1 MIKLLFVFIAQTHY
15 IEAPI
20 YHTYNEILQEVDS
33 MARAYPELVM
43 VDTIGYS
50 QEWHQPIIAVKISD
64 NAHLAEPEPS
74 ILFDG
79 VHHAEEVL
87 GAEIIMSTMWRL
99 LNGYE
104 NGNDTC
110 RRFVDSLQIW
120 FLPVLNPD
128 GHNIVTSVVDTGWRK
143 NARDNNG
150 NGRFD
155 TDYDGVDL
163 NRNYGFHWYDAVERA
178 DTTPSDYFYKGPA
191 PFSEAETRA
200 MAEFCRRE
208 KFVVVVNY
216 HSPSYSMGEKIYF
229 PWHWPDHNPPFPVDF
244 NLIREIALN
253 MAFNIPMDDGT
264 GSYTAVYG
272 DARMPNARNWMYSTY
287 GIIALTPE
295 VCSRRVQI
303 PPDEVPVVIEH
314 NQRGIFWLIER
325 MLSTSIGVTVLDSV
339 TGQPLLADIRILEID
354 TFDVF
359 PLHRLTDVRTGT
371 HFRLIQSPGTYTL
384 AISAA
389 GYLPE
394 TTTVRIDQGTRT
406 DVTVRLRP
414 RKVTGA
420 AQDRMKVYFYAP
432 IDGDYHLKL
441 FDVSGRQVRDFL
453 APSLNAGN
461 NEYEIT
467 IQGLPY
473 GVYLLDLIA
482 PDKTPLKTFKIIHI
496 K

>member
-1 MIKLLFVFIAQTHY
+1 
-15 IEAPI
+15 
-20 YHTYNEILQEVDS
+20 
-33 MARAYPELVM
+33 
-43 VDTIGYS
+43 
-50 QEWHQPIIAVKISD
+50 
-64 NAHLAEPEPS
+64 
-74 ILFDG
+74 
-79 VHHAEEVL
+79 
-87 GAEIIMSTMWRL
+87 
-99 LNGYE
+99 
-104 NGNDTC
+104 
-110 RRFVDSLQIW
+110 
-120 FLPVLNPD
+120 
-128 GHNIVTSVVDTGWRK
+128 
-143 NARDNNG
+143 
-150 NGRFD
+150 
-155 TDYDGVDL
+155 
-163 NRNYGFHWYDAVERA
+163 
-178 DTTPSDYFYKGPA
+178 
-191 PFSEAETRA
+191 
-200 MAEFCRRE
+200 
-208 KFVVVVNY
+208 
-216 HSPSYSMGEKIYF
+216 
-229 PWHWPDHNPPFPVDF
+229 
-244 NLIREIALN
+244 
-253 MAFNIPMDDGT
+253 
-264 GSYTAVYG
+264 
-272 DARMPNARNWMYSTY
+272 
-287 GIIALTPE
+287 
-295 VCSRRVQI
+295 
-303 PPDEVPVVIEH
+303 
-314 NQRGIFWLIER
+314 

-389 GYLPE
+389 GYLPY